1 VAEIAVREGSEK
13 HMARSSF
20 GPRQG
25 RTSWA
30 ATQTPKAQPRIV
42 RVGRPAN
49 DNFRRPRGV
58 RTWILFAVLAG
69 AAFALVAA
77 NWRFF

>member
-1 VAEIAVREGSEK
+1 
-13 HMARSSF
+13 MARSSF

-25 RTSWA
+25 ETSWA
-30 ATQTPKAQPRIV
+30 AIQTPKAQLRIV

-49 DNFRRPRGV
+49 DNFRRRGL
-58 RTWILFAVLAG
+58 RTWMLFAGLAG
-69 AAFALVAA
+69 AALALVAA

>member
-1 VAEIAVREGSEK
+1 
-13 HMARSSF
+13 MARSSF

-25 RTSWA
+25 ETSWA

-49 DNFRRPRGV
+49 DNFRRRGG

-69 AAFALVAA
+69 AALALVAA
-77 NWRFF
+77 TWRFF

>member
-1 VAEIAVREGSEK
+1 
-13 HMARSSF
+13 MARSSF

-25 RTSWA
+25 ETSWA
-30 ATQTPKAQPRIV
+30 ASHTPKAQLRVV

-49 DNFRRPRGV
+49 DNFRRRGV
-58 RTWILFAVLAG
+58 TAWMLLAG
-69 AAFALVAA
+69 GIAGGVLALVAA

>member
-1 VAEIAVREGSEK
+1 
-13 HMARSSF
+13 MARSSF

-25 RTSWA
+25 ETSWA
-30 ATQTPKAQPRIV
+30 ATQTPRVQPRIV

-49 DNFRRPRGV
+49 DNFRRRGL
-58 RTWILFAVLAG
+58 RMWILVAGIAG
-69 AAFALVAA
+69 AALALVAA

>member
-1 VAEIAVREGSEK
+1 
-13 HMARSSF
+13 MARSSF

-25 RTSWA
+25 ETSWA
-30 ATQTPKAQPRIV
+30 ATQTPKAHPRIV

-49 DNFRRPRGV
+49 DNFRPRGL
-58 RTWILFAVLAG
+58 RTGMLVVAGLVG
-69 AAFALVAA
+69 AALALVAA

>member
-1 VAEIAVREGSEK
+1 
-13 HMARSSF
+13 MARSSF

-25 RTSWA
+25 ETSWA
-30 ATQTPKAQPRIV
+30 AIQTPKAQPRVV

-49 DNFRRPRGV
+49 DNFRRRGV
-58 RTWILFAVLAG
+58 RTWVFVAGLAG
-69 AAFALVAA
+69 AILALVAA

>member
-1 VAEIAVREGSEK
+1 
-13 HMARSSF
+13 MARSSF

-25 RTSWA
+25 ETSWT

-49 DNFRRPRGV
+49 DNFRPRGV
-58 RTWILFAVLAG
+58 RAWLLVAGLAG
-69 AAFALVAA
+69 AALALVAA
-77 NWRFF
+77 NWRLF

>member
-1 VAEIAVREGSEK
+1 
-13 HMARSSF
+13 MARSSF

-25 RTSWA
+25 ETSWA
-30 ATQTPKAQPRIV
+30 ATHTPKAQPRIV

-49 DNFRRPRGV
+49 DNFRRPGV
-58 RTWILFAVLAG
+58 RTWMFVAGLLG
-69 AAFALVAA
+69 AAVALVAA

>member
-1 VAEIAVREGSEK
+1 
-13 HMARSSF
+13 MARSSF

-25 RTSWA
+25 ETSWA
-30 ATQTPKAQPRIV
+30 AIQTPKVQPRIV

-49 DNFRRPRGV
+49 DNFRPYGV
-58 RTWILFAVLAG
+58 RTWVLVAGLAG
-69 AAFALVAA
+69 AALALVAA

>member
-1 VAEIAVREGSEK
+1 
-13 HMARSSF
+13 MARSSF

-25 RTSWA
+25 ETSWA
-30 ATQTPKAQPRIV
+30 ATQTPRAQPRIV

-49 DNFRRPRGV
+49 DNFRRRGL
-58 RTWILFAVLAG
+58 RMWILVAGIAG
-69 AAFALVAA
+69 AALALVAA

>member
-1 VAEIAVREGSEK
+1 
-13 HMARSSF
+13 MARSSF

-25 RTSWA
+25 ETSWA

-49 DNFRRPRGV
+49 DNFRRRGV
-58 RTWILFAVLAG
+58 RTWVFVAGLAG
-69 AAFALVAA
+69 AALALVAA

>member
-1 VAEIAVREGSEK
+1 
-13 HMARSSF
+13 MARSSF

-25 RTSWA
+25 ETSWA
-30 ATQTPKAQPRIV
+30 AIQTPKAQPRIV

-49 DNFRRPRGV
+49 DNFRRRGV
-58 RTWILFAVLAG
+58 RMWVLCAGFAGAVL
-69 AAFALVAA
+69 ALVAA

>member
-1 VAEIAVREGSEK
+1 
-13 HMARSSF
+13 MARSSF

-25 RTSWA
+25 ETSWA
-30 ATQTPKAQPRIV
+30 AIQTPKAQLRIV

-49 DNFRRPRGV
+49 DNFRRRGL
-58 RTWILFAVLAG
+58 RTWMLFAGLAG
-69 AAFALVAA
+69 AALAVVAA

>member
-1 VAEIAVREGSEK
+1 
-13 HMARSSF
+13 MARSSF

-25 RTSWA
+25 ETSWA
-30 ATQTPKAQPRIV
+30 ANQTPMAQLRVV

-49 DNFRRPRGV
+49 DNFRRPRV
-58 RTWILFAVLAG
+58 RRWLLIAGLAG
-69 AAFALVAA
+69 AALALVAA

>member
-1 VAEIAVREGSEK
+1 
-13 HMARSSF
+13 MQRSSF

-25 RTSWA
+25 ETSWA
-30 ATQTPKAQPRIV
+30 ATQTPRVQPRIV

-49 DNFRRPRGV
+49 DNFRRSGGV
-58 RTWILFAVLAG
+58 RTCMIIAGIAG
-69 AAFALVAA
+69 AALALVAA

>member
-1 VAEIAVREGSEK
+1 
-13 HMARSSF
+13 MARSSF

-25 RTSWA
+25 ETSWA
-30 ATQTPKAQPRIV
+30 ATQIPKAQPRIV

-49 DNFRRPRGV
+49 DNFRPRGV
-58 RTWILFAVLAG
+58 RTWLLVAGFAG
-69 AAFALVAA
+69 ALLALVAA